1 MPAGSGKKEMD
12 IQEYIIFCMELVG
25 TIAFA
30 ASGAMVGIDRRMD
43 VFGVCVLGVVTAV
56 GGGMVRDV
64 ILGNIPGALVRP
76 VYVAVAVAAALL
88 VFLVLYFK
96 KGLLQGKT
104 GLLYDR
110 VMLVMPTSFIPVAG
124 FPK

>member
-1 MPAGSGKKEMD
+1 MD
-12 IQEYIIFCMELVG
+12 IQEYIVFCMELVG

-96 KGLLQGKT
+96 KGLLQG
-104 GLLYDR
+104 
-110 VMLVMPTSFIPVAG
+110 
-124 FPK
+124 